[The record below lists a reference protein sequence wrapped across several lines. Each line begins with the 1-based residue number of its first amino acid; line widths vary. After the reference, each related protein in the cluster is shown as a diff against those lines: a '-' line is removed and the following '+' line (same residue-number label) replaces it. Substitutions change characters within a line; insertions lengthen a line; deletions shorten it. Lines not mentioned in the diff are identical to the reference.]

1 MAVNYKI
8 IGGDGLEYGPVT
20 LEEIRQW
27 CEEGRVSRDTRVWR
41 SDEQRWRTAND
52 WDELKWDLP
61 QPPPARLAGP
71 ESAGIEPPVEP
82 SGPATLHTF
91 EAAGFG
97 MRLGAFVLDWVVL
110 TALITIVTL
119 PWAEPLTQL
128 QQAAMTE
135 AKSPNP
141 NLALLTRFWLISLA
155 INLPISLAYNTWFN
169 GRRGA
174 TPGKHLLGMRVVR
187 EDGSPLG
194 YGRAALRFLAELVS
208 LLTFGAGYLM
218 ILVHPEKRALHDLIA
233 GTRVIRRGPF
243 T

>member
-27 CEEGRVSRDTRVWR
+27 CEEGRVSRDTQVWR
-41 SDEQRWRTAND
+41 SDEQRWLSAKD

-61 QPPPARLAGP
+61 QPVPTSLTIP
-71 ESAGIEPPVEP
+71 ESTEVEGLDWPP
-82 SGPATLHTF
+82 GPGSRDAF
-91 EAAGFG
+91 QAAGFG

-110 TALITIVTL
+110 TALITLLTL

-174 TPGKHLLGMRVVR
+174 TPGKHLLGMRIVR

-194 YGRAALRFLAELVS
+194 YGRAALRFLAELIS

-218 ILVHPEKRALHDLIA
+218 ILVHPDKRALHDLIA
-233 GTRVIRRGPF
+233 GTRVIRRGPL